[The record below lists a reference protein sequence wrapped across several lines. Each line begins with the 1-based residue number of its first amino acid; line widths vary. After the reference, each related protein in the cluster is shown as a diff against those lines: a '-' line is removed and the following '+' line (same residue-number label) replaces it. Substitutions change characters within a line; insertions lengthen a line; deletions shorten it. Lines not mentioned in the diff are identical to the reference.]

1 MGHKSFEF
9 LRLQTL
15 GVELLEYGQLFRARE
30 HTTLIAQAIGP
41 HRVLGRH
48 GFGENEQ
55 WKKYHVNIQDG
66 LPKL

>member
-41 HRVLGRH
+41 HKVLGRH

-55 WKKYHVNIQDG
+55 
-66 LPKL
+66 